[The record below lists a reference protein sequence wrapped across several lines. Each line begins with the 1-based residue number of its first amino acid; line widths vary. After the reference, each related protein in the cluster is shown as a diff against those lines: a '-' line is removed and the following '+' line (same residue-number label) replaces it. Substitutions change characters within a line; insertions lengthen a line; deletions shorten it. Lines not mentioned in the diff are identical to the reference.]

1 MSCGCAPS
9 HFKKLLA
16 PIGEGKRKEIR
27 KKVKGFLNHLKSAKE
42 AKGTKDISHV
52 TEGDVIFF
60 NGTIYTMEA
69 ENATEEAVVVA
80 DDKIIFIGSFYQA
93 SFFRGEKTQMVDLKG
108 RTLMPGFIDSH
119 FHIEM

>member
-9 HFKKLLA
+9 HFKKLFA
-16 PIGEGKRKEIR
+16 PLGEDKRKEIR
-27 KKVKGFLNHLKSAKE
+27 KNVSGFMANLNSAKE
-42 AKGTKDISHV
+42 AKDISLI
-52 TEGDVIFF
+52 TEADVIFY

-80 DDKIIFIGSFYQA
+80 GDKIIFIGSFYQA